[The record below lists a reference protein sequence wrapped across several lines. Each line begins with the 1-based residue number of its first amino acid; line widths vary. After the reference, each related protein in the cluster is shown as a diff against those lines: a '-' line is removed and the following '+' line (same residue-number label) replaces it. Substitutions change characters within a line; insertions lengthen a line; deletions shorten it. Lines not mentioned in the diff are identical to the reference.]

1 MKTRRLNAMDACAR
15 TVARGT
21 ALLALLYGAT
31 GFAAAQSVQP
41 VPSVPSAPAVPSAP
55 RTQLMPSAQ
64 PSQPQ
69 AFQVGE
75 MQRIVTRH
83 GAGPLLV
90 NFWSA
95 HCAPCLQELPL
106 LKQLAERHRHWQL
119 VLVSTD
125 GPEQAPAVT
134 AALRRHGID
143 PARTW
148 LFAEANAPAL
158 RFDVDR
164 RWAGE
169 LPRSYF
175 FIDGR
180 RVGAF
185 SGQLDAARIEQLFAP
200 ASPGAPP
207 PAANPTL
214 NALKERTPR

>member
-1 MKTRRLNAMDACAR
+1 MRTRLLRVINRHLHAA
-15 TVARGT
+15 ARGA
-21 ALLALLYGAT
+21 ALLAMLYGAP
-31 GFAAAQSVQP
+31 GPAAAQPGSQQQQQQQQQQRPQP
-41 VPSVPSAPAVPSAP
+41 FA
-55 RTQLMPSAQ
+55 
-64 PSQPQ
+64 
-69 AFQVGE
+69 VGE

-83 GAGPLLV
+83 ASGPLLV

-125 GPEQAPAVT
+125 GPEQMPAVT

-148 LFAEANAPAL
+148 LFTEANAPAL

-200 ASPGAPP
+200 PSPGAPP